1 MAATDIINSGGIATY
16 DIKLDGTLIPDTFRI
31 YAITVEKKT
40 NKIPT
45 AKIVVQDG
53 RADTGTFD
61 ASSSETFKPGGKL
74 TIEAGYDSTN
84 RLIFSGIITKQSLRI
99 DEIVGSA
106 LEVECRDAAV
116 KMIVGRKSLTFSKQ
130 KDSNIIQSIIG
141 NYGDLT
147 ADVAATTTVWPEQ
160 VQYYV
165 TDWDFILAR
174 AEVNGLVVNALN
186 GKVSVQKPA
195 ATSTPVLTIA
205 YGDNLMAFNADMN
218 AVTQL
223 GEVTASTWDYKNQ
236 IISKQQSAND
246 VTGPGNISSK
256 QLAQVIGLDSYQLQ
270 TTAPLETADLT
281 EWCKAQL
288 IKSEYSKIQG
298 VAKIQGTNLIEPGN
312 YVTLQGLGDRFNG
325 DHLVSGVEHDF
336 SNGNWITE
344 VSIGLPPTWFIEEPD
359 VMAQPASGLIPG
371 ARGLFNGTVKQM
383 YEDPDSQFRILVN
396 VPLFDANGAGI
407 WARMSNFYSTNGAG
421 VFFMPEVGD
430 EVILGFLN
438 EDPRYPVIL
447 GSLYSSSKNVPFTG
461 LTANQKNTTKAIV
474 SKSGIYVQF
483 DDDKKVLTIETPG
496 KNTIIL
502 SDDEKKI
509 TITDHNKNTVTMS
522 SDGIVMKS
530 PFDISIQ
537 ADKTVTIQG
546 KTGVKLMAPGGDVE
560 ISGINI
566 KETADSQYACEGGT
580 TAQIKS
586 GMELTLK
593 SAMIMIN

>member
-1 MAATDIINSGGIATY
+1 MAATDIITSGGIATY
-16 DIKLDGTLIPDTFRI
+16 DIKLDGTLIPDTFRV

-45 AKIVVQDG
+45 ARIVVQDG

-61 ASSSETFKPGGKL
+61 ASSSATFKPGGKL

-84 RLIFSGIITKQSLRI
+84 QLIFSGIITKQSLRI

-116 KMIVGRKSLTFSKQ
+116 KMIVGRKSLTFSKK
-130 KDSNIIQSIIG
+130 KDSDIIQSIIG

-147 ADVAATTTVWPEQ
+147 ADVAATTSVWPEQ

-174 AEVNGLVVNALN
+174 AEVNGLVVNAIN

-195 ATSTPVLTIA
+195 ATPSPVLTIA

-223 GEVTASTWDYKNQ
+223 ATVAASTWDYKTQ
-236 IISKQQSAND
+236 AISSQQAAND
-246 VTGPGNISSK
+246 VAGPGNISSK

-298 VAKIQGTNLIEPGN
+298 VAKIQGTNLIEPGT

-359 VMAQPASGLIPG
+359 VMAQPASGLIPA
-371 ARGLFNGTVKQM
+371 ARGLFNGTVKKM

-396 VPLFDANGAGI
+396 VPLFDANGEGI

-447 GSLYSSSKNVPFTG
+447 GSLYSSSKNIPFNG

-474 SKSGIYVQF
+474 SKSGIYLQF

-496 KNTIIL
+496 KNTIVL

-509 TITDHNKNTVTMS
+509 TITDQNKNTVTMS
-522 SDGIVMKS
+522 GDGIVMKS

-537 ADKTVTIQG
+537 ADKSVTIQG
-546 KTGVKLMAPGGDVE
+546 QTGVKIQAPGGDVAT
-560 ISGINI
+560 SGINI
-566 KETADSQYACEGGT
+566 QEKADSQYACEGGA